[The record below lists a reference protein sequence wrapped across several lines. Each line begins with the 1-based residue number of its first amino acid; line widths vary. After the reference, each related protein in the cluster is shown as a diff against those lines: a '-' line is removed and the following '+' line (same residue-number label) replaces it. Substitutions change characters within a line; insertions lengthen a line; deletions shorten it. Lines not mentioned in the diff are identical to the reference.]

1 MSREASLEELLKSSF
16 QAQLVN
22 QWTSIPCIVVSVRD
36 GLNGQ
41 MVDIQPT
48 INQKQKDG
56 TVKERSVILGVPV
69 SFQVS
74 KKAGFTFPIEVG
86 DTGIALFSMRSLDVW
101 KSSNGLPSTPNNN
114 AKMDK
119 SDAMF
124 IPGLQ
129 PPGMAVNNPAKHV
142 LTHSTSD
149 TVLFQNLGGVESEV
163 RLKADGSI
171 EINTSN
177 QPVTINCSV
186 ANINATEE
194 INLSSPVMNVDVP
207 ATTWT
212 GAITFNSNITQI
224 GSYVQTGS
232 YTLAGLAT
240 LNGIP
245 FDSHRHTGVTTGPGT
260 SGGPVP

>member
-1 MSREASLEELLKSSF
+1 MAREASLEELLKSSF
-16 QAQLVN
+16 QSQLVN
-22 QWTSIPCIVVSVRD
+22 QWTAIPCIVVSVRD
-36 GLNGQ
+36 NLNGQ

-86 DTGIALFSMRSLDVW
+86 DTGIALFSMRGLDVW
-101 KSSNGLPSTPNNN
+101 KGGNGLPSTPNNN

-129 PPGMAVNNPAKHV
+129 PPSMAVNNPNKHV
-142 LTHSTSD
+142 LTHNTSD
-149 TVLFQNLGGVESEV
+149 TVIFHNLGGVESEV

-194 INLSSPVMNVDVP
+194 INLTAPIMNIDV
-207 ATTWT
+207 ANTTWV
-212 GAITFNSNITQI
+212 GNITQI
-224 GSYVQTGS
+224 GSYSQTGN
-232 YTLAGLAT
+232 YVMTGVAT
-240 LNGIP
+240 FNGVI
-245 FDSHRHTGVTTGPGT
+245 FNTHRHAPAVIPP
-260 SGGPVP
+260 SNP